1 PQQFAL
7 GLQDF
12 LKKIDQINTKVS
24 PSYSELKKFLDSDQ
38 LPDLSDS
45 KFKNIAAE
53 FMDANEQYQQAVDN
67 LKGLS
72 APVHL
77 IGLKMNLVAYFQ
89 DYVNTTKDM
98 TNSLN
103 LDKKSVDLAKFSQSE
118 KDQDDLMHKVNRNVN
133 RILMSRGLQG

>member
-1 PQQFAL
+1 M
-7 GLQDF
+7 
-12 LKKIDQINTKVS
+12 KKIDQINTKVS

-53 FMDANEQYQQAVDN
+53 FIDTNEQYQQAVDN
-67 LKGLS
+67 LKGLP

-89 DYVNTTKDM
+89 DYVNATKDM

>member
-1 PQQFAL
+1 MLWDYRIFE
-7 GLQDF
+7 
-12 LKKIDQINTKVS
+12 KIDQINTKVS

-89 DYVNTTKDM
+89 DYVNATKDM